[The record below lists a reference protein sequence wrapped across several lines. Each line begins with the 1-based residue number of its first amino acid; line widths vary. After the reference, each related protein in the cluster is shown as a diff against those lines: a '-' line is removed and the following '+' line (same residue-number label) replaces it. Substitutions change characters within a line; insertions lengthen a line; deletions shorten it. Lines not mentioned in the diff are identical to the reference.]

1 MSSTAQISR
10 DQLSERVRTLRVPLV
25 VAPMFLV
32 SSPKLVVA
40 ACKAGAIGSM
50 PTLNAKTPEQLDD
63 WLALVRDELSWQ
75 HSAAWPVAPYALN
88 VLMHQSNARLPHD
101 LEAVRKHRPPIVIAS
116 VGRPDEVV
124 DIVHEYGGL
133 VLADVGSLKH
143 AKRAADSGV
152 DGLVLLCAGAGGQTG
167 RLNPFAFVEAT
178 RRFFSGLIAVA
189 GGITHG
195 RHLAALQR
203 LGADLGYS
211 GTSFIA
217 TPESL
222 ATDDYKKALLGSD
235 IDDVWDTDAISGIP
249 ANVLRATLTSLGLQ
263 PETRWVRTAQSNYDW
278 SNIRWRPDLYSAGH
292 GVGEVRAEEGCATII
307 GRFSEQYKASSLA
320 GSTS

>member
-1 MSSTAQISR
+1 MSLTAQAVR
-10 DQLSERVRTLRVPLV
+10 DSLTRLVQTLRVPLV

-40 ACKAGAIGSM
+40 ACRAGAIGSM
-50 PTLNAKTPEQLDD
+50 PTVNARTPEQLDD
-63 WLALVRDELSWQ
+63 WLAQLHKELAVPS
-75 HSAAWPVAPYALN
+75 SAPWSVAPYALN
-88 VLMHQSNARLPHD
+88 VLMHQSNPRLPHD
-101 LEAVRKHRPPIVIAS
+101 LEAIRKHQPPIVIAS
-116 VGRPDEVV
+116 VGRPDAVV
-124 DIVHEYGGL
+124 DIVHEYGGR

-178 RRFFSGLIAVA
+178 RHFFGGLIAVA
-189 GGITHG
+189 GGITNG
-195 RHLAALQR
+195 RHLAALKT

-217 TPESL
+217 TPESF
-222 ATDDYKKALLGSD
+222 ASDDYKKILLGSE

-263 PETRWVRTAQSNYDW
+263 PETRWVRSSQSGYDW
-278 SNIRWRPDLYSAGH
+278 SSIRWRPDLYSAGH
-292 GVGEVRAEEGCATII
+292 GVGDVRAEEACAAII
-307 GRFSEQYKASSLA
+307 GRFSEQYQDSCS
-320 GSTS
+320 